1 MVMPRLRPARFRARV
16 FAYHHGGWRWAY
28 HVTMDAPWATKIVAG
43 RAQFGSQPEAL
54 AGALATLR
62 NLGTEPPG
70 CAYRAVKTSACDAAD
85 TCTLDEACPFAA
97 DCRRIE
103 AS

>member
-1 MVMPRLRPARFRARV
+1 MVTPRLRPARFRARV

-28 HVTMDAPWATKIVAG
+28 HVTMDAPWATKVVAG
-43 RAQFGSQPEAL
+43 RAQFGTQPEAL

-62 NLGTEPPG
+62 NLRTDSAERT
-70 CAYRAVKTSACDAAD
+70 YRTARASGCDAAD
-85 TCTLDEACPFAA
+85 TCTLDETCPFAT
-97 DCRRIE
+97 DCRTIE